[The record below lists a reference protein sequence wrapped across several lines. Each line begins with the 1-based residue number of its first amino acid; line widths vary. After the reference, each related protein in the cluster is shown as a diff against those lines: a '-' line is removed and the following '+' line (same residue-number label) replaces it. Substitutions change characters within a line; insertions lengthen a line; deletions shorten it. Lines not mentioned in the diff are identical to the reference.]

1 MFIANIYIFFN
12 QGFINPASN
21 QPKRQTLTKDK
32 VRSIE
37 QSTNPLTSV
46 VECRILCPISSIC
59 GLHGSLLC
67 NWKQS
72 SAEARDTRCRAWF
85 RFERHKKRNQIDQQF
100 LCGPRESQGLL
111 DEDDTKY
118 LSHTKIGPGT
128 RWMHFAAE
136 LLHHPPQLS
145 RSGPFRHSVVF
156 FCSLI

>member
-37 QSTNPLTSV
+37 QSTNPLTSI

-72 SAEARDTRCRAWF
+72 SADARDTRCRAWF
-85 RFERHKKRNQIDQQF
+85 RFERHKKRHQIDQQF
-100 LCGPRESQGLL
+100 LCGPRESQQSQRRRHQIPLTHQVWSGDTLDALRCGVATSPAPTLQIWALPTFCCILL
-111 DEDDTKY
+111 
-118 LSHTKIGPGT
+118 
-128 RWMHFAAE
+128 
-136 LLHHPPQLS
+136 
-145 RSGPFRHSVVF
+145 
-156 FCSLI
+156 